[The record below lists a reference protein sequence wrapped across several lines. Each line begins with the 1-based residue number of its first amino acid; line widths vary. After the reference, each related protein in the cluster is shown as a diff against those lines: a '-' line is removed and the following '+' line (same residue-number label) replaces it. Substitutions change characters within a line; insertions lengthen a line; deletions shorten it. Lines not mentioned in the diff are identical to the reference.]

1 MMEEVAKNIPKKR
14 DLTKE
19 EKIKKEIRKL
29 NAIFKNVAKDNGK
42 IVESLIANA
51 AFMSASLEEL
61 MGIINEK
68 GYVETYKNGKEQHGI
83 KKSSEIEIYNTM
95 IKNYTSTINSLINLL
110 PNDKDVEVKKAGEE
124 LAKFLS
130 KGKPTGR
137 VNR

>member
-1 MMEEVAKNIPKKR
+1 MEDAEKNTSKKK

-29 NAIFKNVAKDNGK
+29 NTIFKNISKDNIK
-42 IVESLIANA
+42 ITENLIVNA
-51 AFMSASLEEL
+51 AFMAVSLEEL
-61 MGIINEK
+61 MSIINEK
-68 GYVETYKNGKEQHGI
+68 GYVEMYKNGKEQHGI

-95 IKNYTSTINSLINLL
+95 VKNYTSTITSLINLL
-110 PNDKDVEVKKAGEE
+110 PNNKEAEVKKAGEE